1 MFSKA
6 LFKQSMKANWVKW
19 VSVTVSTCVMLA
31 IVIIVLGNLGINN
44 IRDSLKDVFTQ
55 ADQESTLK
63 TNALDSYDL
72 YLNSVDFE
80 NGVITVRDM
89 DIELLGGQSALSLFW
104 TMATPHY
111 DTALSNFQ
119 AENPDTELTEEVL
132 AGIRATATESAFTE
146 IKGYLDNPLVGS
158 MVEVDFTDDELKQF
172 ISILLLAYENDST
185 VTGEDNIAVAMQT
198 AFLDYVETN
207 AYNTALAGEDATE
220 QSALASSLSARQL
233 ASDAIDSYISQKT
246 EAEQDGGT
254 FTYNNDNFKTEA
266 NEYVNDMIYDQVL
279 KTFTS
284 GIDQPTDEQLAEA
297 ETWAVASKV
306 LANTS
311 ITTYEFWLKE
321 LTTDPETGESLTLT
335 DEQMAEVITQARDEA
350 TGSITDQIQ
359 DEDVVTALEEL
370 GNMDIYSL
378 IIGSIFYRIA
388 GLLLPMVFV
397 IMTANGLLAGQVD
410 SGSMAYVLSTPTKRR
425 TVTVTQMT
433 YLIVSL
439 FAMFALLTVTSVIA
453 VWISG
458 GNSFAINYAQIL
470 LFNLGAFLTM
480 FAIAGF
486 CFMCSAIF
494 NRTKYSLGIGGGI
507 TIFSL
512 VCTILGLFGS
522 SVVPSAMRISAM
534 NFFNYLSVITLY
546 DTVSIMAGSLAY
558 LWKFGILL
566 GIGIVCFIIGI
577 FRFDKKDLP
586 L

>member
-19 VSVTVSTCVMLA
+19 VSVTLSTCVMLA
-31 IVIIVLGNLGINN
+31 IVIIVLGNLGIND

-55 ADQESTLK
+55 ADQESYLKENAVDGYELYLTSIELEGTLQSLDADMAQTAYGILINQYNTNK
-63 TNALDSYDL
+63 ESYKTENNLEELDETALEEIRRNTATSIVTNPLIWGGITSQLGVSISQEQGIDFVMEIYRVYDNPEYTTAPTEPEFLTKFQNILRTSFLNYVYTSAYELNLSQEGSNDESATYSAEKMEELITNAMASYQVPEGEFDRTPYKESAMTGINNML
-72 YLNSVDFE
+72 YDVTNYTYYNQL
-80 NGVITVRDM
+80 IA
-89 DIELLGGQSALSLFW
+89 GG
-104 TMATPHY
+104 MEEEEATS
-111 DTALSNFQ
+111 TAEQYAVVVKVLSNT
-119 AENPDTELTEEVL
+119 AISTYELWL
-132 AGIRATATESAFTE
+132 
-146 IKGYLDNPLVGS
+146 
-158 MVEVDFTDDELKQF
+158 DELG
-172 ISILLLAYENDST
+172 D
-185 VTGEDNIAVAMQT
+185 
-198 AFLDYVETN
+198 VEG
-207 AYNTALAGEDATE
+207 AQE
-220 QSALASSLSARQL
+220 QAR
-233 ASDAIDSYISQKT
+233 T
-246 EAEQDGGT
+246 EAC
-254 FTYNNDNFKTEA
+254 A
-266 NEYVNDMIYDQVL
+266 
-279 KTFTS
+279 
-284 GIDQPTDEQLAEA
+284 
-297 ETWAVASKV
+297 
-306 LANTS
+306 
-311 ITTYEFWLKE
+311 
-321 LTTDPETGESLTLT
+321 
-335 DEQMAEVITQARDEA
+335 
-350 TGSITDQIQ
+350 SITDQIP
-359 DEDVVTALEEL
+359 EKVSEALSEL

-458 GNSFAINYAQIL
+458 GNSFAINYGQIL

-486 CFMCSAIF
+486 CFMCSALF
-494 NRTKYSLGIGGGI
+494 NRAKYSLGVGGGI

-546 DTVSIMAGSLAY
+546 DTVSIMAGTLSY

-566 GIGIVCFIIGI
+566 AIGVVTFIIGV